1 MSEFNLTEFFLTG
14 ILNYGA
20 LMFSATLYVSA
31 LGTPIPGT
39 FVVLAGGAFV
49 QQGVLDWRLAFLLG
63 LVGVVLGDSTSY
75 AMGRLAKIWVQRRF
89 GQSAAWKNAQ
99 TVFERRGG
107 FAIYL
112 TRCFVTPLAIPTNL
126 IAGSGGYAYWR
137 FLVYD
142 ALGEIT
148 WLVVFGGLGILFGS
162 NWEAISQLIS
172 DLSGVLAGAALLGL
186 GVYFLWRRRRKRRT
200 L

>member
-1 MSEFNLTEFFLTG
+1 MSEFNLTEFFLTS

-20 LMFSATLYVSA
+20 LMFSVTLYISA

-39 FVVLAGGAFV
+39 FVVLAGGAFM
-49 QQGVLDWRLAFLLG
+49 QQGVMEWRTAFLLG

-75 AMGRLAKIWVQRRF
+75 AMGRLAKTWVQPRF

-99 TVFERRGG
+99 TVFDRRGA

-126 IAGSGGYAYWR
+126 IAGSSGYTYWR
-137 FLVYD
+137 FLIYD
-142 ALGEIT
+142 AAGEIT
-148 WLVVFGGLGILFGS
+148 WLAFFGGLGFTFGS
-162 NWEAISQLIS
+162 NWESISQLVS
-172 DLSGVLAGAALLGL
+172 DLSGVLAGVALLGL
-186 GVYFLWRRRRKRRT
+186 GVYFLLRRRRKRP
-200 L
+200 

>member
-1 MSEFNLTEFFLTG
+1 
-14 ILNYGA
+14 
-20 LMFSATLYVSA
+20 MFSATLYVSA

-75 AMGRLAKIWVQRRF
+75 AMGRLAKTWVQRRF
-89 GQSAAWKNAQ
+89 GQSSAWKNAQ

-148 WLVVFGGLGILFGS
+148 WLVVFGGLGFFRQQLGS
-162 NWEAISQLIS
+162 DQPIDQRPERRPGRGGSVKGWACIFC
-172 DLSGVLAGAALLGL
+172 GGADEKEEPCNINL
-186 GVYFLWRRRRKRRT
+186 YSIIH
-200 L
+200 

>member
-14 ILNYGA
+14 ILNYGT

-49 QQGVLDWRLAFLLG
+49 QQGVLDWRLAFVFG
-63 LVGVVLGDSTSY
+63 LAGVVLGDSTSY
-75 AMGRLAKIWVQRRF
+75 AMGRLAKTWVQRRF

-107 FAIYL
+107 VAIYL

-126 IAGSGGYAYWR
+126 IAGSGGYTYWR

-172 DLSGVLAGAALLGL
+172 DLSGVLAGIALLGL
-186 GVYFLWRRRRKRRT
+186 GIYFLWRRRRKRRI

>member
-1 MSEFNLTEFFLTG
+1 MSEFNLTEFFLTS

-20 LMFSATLYVSA
+20 LMFSVTLYISA

-49 QQGVLDWRLAFLLG
+49 QQGALEWRTAFLLG

-75 AMGRLAKIWVQRRF
+75 AMGRLAKTWVQRRF
-89 GQSAAWKNAQ
+89 GQSTAWKNAQ
-99 TVFERRGG
+99 SAFDRRGA

-126 IAGSGGYAYWR
+126 IAGGSGYAYWR
-137 FLVYD
+137 FLIYD
-142 ALGEIT
+142 AAGEIT
-148 WLVVFGGLGILFGS
+148 WLFCFGALGFIFGG
-162 NWEAISQLIS
+162 NWEAVSQLVS
-172 DLSGVLAGAALLGL
+172 DLSGVLAGIALLGL
-186 GVYFLWRRRRKRRT
+186 GVYFLLRRRRGRP
-200 L
+200 